1 MINSRF
7 GKKLVYFLAIAAG
20 VLFLAGVIQTSFLPL
35 LGLFGAVPDL
45 VLILT
50 CGVAFTLGPTDGAV
64 FGLVG
69 GIMIEGLGGYGL
81 ALAPLFYTVMGFL
94 FGALSMKVF
103 LPKFTHLLI
112 YDALFCTVKA
122 IYSLARILLSQNGS
136 EWGAALVA
144 SVLPELAGTFLLA
157 LALTVPTRALAGL
170 LRGRMSLKKG
180 KGGLGD
186 L

>member
-7 GKKLVYFLAIAAG
+7 GKKLVYFLAVA
-20 VLFLAGVIQTSFLPL
+20 VVTLFFAGVIQTSFLPQ

-50 CGVAFTLGPTDGAV
+50 CGVAFYLGGIDGAT

-81 ALAPLFYTVMGFL
+81 ALAPLFYMAMGL
-94 FGALSMKVF
+94 GFGALSMKAF
-103 LPKFTHLLI
+103 SGKFPHLLI
-112 YDALFCTVKA
+112 YDGLFCTVKA
-122 IYSLARILLSQNGS
+122 FYSLARILLSQNGS
-136 EWGAALVA
+136 QWGAALIS

-157 LALTVPTRALAGL
+157 LALTVPTRMLAGV
-170 LRGRMSLKKG
+170 LRGRMNLKKG
-180 KGGLGD
+180 KGGLSD
-186 L
+186 P

>member
-7 GKKLVYFLAIAAG
+7 GRKLVYFLAIAALTLFFTG
-20 VLFLAGVIQTSFLPL
+20 VLQTSFFPQ

-50 CGVAFTLGPTDGAV
+50 CGVAFYLGPTDGAT

-81 ALAPLFYTVMGFL
+81 ALAPLFYMAMGL
-94 FGALSMKVF
+94 GFGVLSMKAF
-103 LPKFTHLLI
+103 SGKFPHLLI
-112 YDALFCTVKA
+112 YDGLFCTVKA
-122 IYSLARILLSQNGS
+122 FYSLARILLPQNGS
-136 EWGAALVA
+136 RWGAALVS

-170 LRGRMSLKKG
+170 LRGRMNLKKG